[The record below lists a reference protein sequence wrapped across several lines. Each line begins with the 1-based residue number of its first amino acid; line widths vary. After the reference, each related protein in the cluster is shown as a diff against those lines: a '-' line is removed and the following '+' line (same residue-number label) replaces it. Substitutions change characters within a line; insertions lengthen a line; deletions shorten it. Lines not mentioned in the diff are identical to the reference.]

1 MILILQILEDTSPF
15 PIATHGQSSWEW
27 IKTLIGTHAPLSP
40 IFPRTVLNCAYLHTA
55 FQLYPISIVSRED
68 TKRKHLMR
76 SIYATVIYT
85 SVIICVHIICIWNIH
100 INIHT
105 YIYIH
110 IYIYLFIYL
119 CVWYQQLPFPPAP
132 PSIIV
137 FHQPNFSDVE
147 VENIRRFGGSTS
159 PAMPWPNEE
168 HSHADGA
175 EDKLDRLEKIILRAT
190 KTPSWKR
197 S

>member
-1 MILILQILEDTSPF
+1 MRHSHQSFLEPYWIVLIYILHF
-15 PIATHGQSSWEW
+15 
-27 IKTLIGTHAPLSP
+27 
-40 IFPRTVLNCAYLHTA
+40 NCTQ
-55 FQLYPISIVSRED
+55 FSIVSRED
-68 TKRKHLMR
+68 IKRKHLMR
-76 SIYATVIYT
+76 SIYANVLMYT

-100 INIHT
+100 IDIHVYVYT
-105 YIYIH
+105 YI
-110 IYIYLFIYL
+110 FIYL